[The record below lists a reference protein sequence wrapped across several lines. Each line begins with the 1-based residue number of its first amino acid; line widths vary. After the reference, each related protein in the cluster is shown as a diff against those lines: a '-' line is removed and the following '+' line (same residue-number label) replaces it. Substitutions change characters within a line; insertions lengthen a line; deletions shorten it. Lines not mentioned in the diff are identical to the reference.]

1 MDNLINT
8 EKDVAYLLEQGILEH
23 WLGSDIE
30 VAEMFNG
37 LCKELVFC
45 HDNSYLCN
53 LSRNVNKYFRLRW
66 NRWIAGLK
74 HIYFSNPA
82 SIIGAVVAFF
92 VFRLTFL

>member
-66 NRWIAGLK
+66 NRWIAGLN
-74 HIYFSNPA
+74 ISISAIRRPLSEQLLLFSC
-82 SIIGAVVAFF
+82 SG
-92 VFRLTFL
+92 